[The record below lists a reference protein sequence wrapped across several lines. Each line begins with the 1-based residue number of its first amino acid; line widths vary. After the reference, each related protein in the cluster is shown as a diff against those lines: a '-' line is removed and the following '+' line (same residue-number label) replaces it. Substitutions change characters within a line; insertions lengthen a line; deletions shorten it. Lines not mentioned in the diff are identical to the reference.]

1 MELDRGHRREGIALL
16 ILRVGLAYF
25 IFLWAAHK
33 LITPGQYQRLARHFD
48 QVDLSLFQIYAVG
61 GLQIAL
67 CLCVALGIFRYFSYG
82 GLAVMHLFTVTRR
95 WERFFDPF
103 AVNDKGFPINRNVVI
118 DLAILCAF
126 IALILLIHRDHFSL
140 GGWLNR
146 RGKGRWWL

>member
-1 MELDRGHRREGIALL
+1 MEIETGRRREGLALL

-33 LITPGQYQRLARHFD
+33 LITPEQYQRHARHFD
-48 QVDLSLFQIYAVG
+48 QVDMSLAQIYAVG

-67 CLCVALGIFRYFSYG
+67 CIFVALGIFRYFSYG
-82 GLAVMHLFTVTRR
+82 GLAVMHFFTVTRR
-95 WERFFDPF
+95 WEKFLDPF
-103 AVNDKGFPINRNVVI
+103 ALNDKGFPINRNVVI

-140 GGWLNR
+140 GGWLKQ